1 MKLLL
6 FLIFIT
12 ISLQAQNKNVTL
24 VLPWKHQ
31 FQFAGYY
38 VAKELGFYEKAGL
51 NVEIKEYDV
60 TVNITQDVATKKY
73 EFGVG
78 HSFLIL
84 DKLNKHPD
92 IILLNAIHQSSPMV
106 LLTKKRDDLKS
117 LSDIVGKR
125 IMISRDQIGGASIN
139 AMLFSKDIK
148 RGSYE
153 VIHPSFNPID
163 LINSKTDLMT
173 SYLSNEPYALEQKG
187 VEYTIFNPKDY
198 GYDFYSDILFTS
210 KSMLENNPKDVD
222 AFREASLNGWKYA
235 YEHVDEAIEIILRKY
250 NTQRKTTKALKFEA
264 KILRELAFKDGV
276 NFGDINLLKLNEITT
291 TYRLLG
297 LIDSNSKIDF
307 NSFIYKSSSDLNFYK
322 KSPDK
327 SEIDYFKF
335 FNNFY
340 FKLFLFILIL
350 IIGISLY
357 FRLKMEKL
365 LKKKTTQLE
374 LQNKIF
380 DENIC
385 SSKTDLDGYITDVS
399 EAFCKLTGYTKEELI
414 SKKLSMLRD
423 KSTPIELYKDLW
435 LTISSGHIWRG
446 EIKNRKKDGSE
457 YYVNAIISPVF
468 DQDKNIIAHESIIQ
482 DITLKKVLQEFNTKL
497 ESEVEKQTKELKLLA
512 VTDKL
517 TGLYNRVK
525 LDDELASNYEY
536 YKKFKEN
543 FSIVM
548 LDIDHFKA
556 VNDTYGHQV
565 GDTVLREM
573 AMLIKDSI
581 RSTDIIGRWG
591 GEEFMLICPKTD
603 SSNAYAVAQNIRENI
618 QTHNFP
624 RVGSLTISAG
634 VSDIISNEDV
644 NALVNSAD
652 SLLYDAKHNGRNV
665 VKR

>member
-106 LLTKKRDDLKS
+106 LLSKKRDDLKS

-148 RGSYE
+148 RGNYE

-235 YEHVDEAIEIILRKY
+235 YE
-250 NTQRKTTKALKFEA
+250 
-264 KILRELAFKDGV
+264 
-276 NFGDINLLKLNEITT
+276 
-291 TYRLLG
+291 
-297 LIDSNSKIDF
+297 
-307 NSFIYKSSSDLNFYK
+307 
-322 KSPDK
+322 
-327 SEIDYFKF
+327 
-335 FNNFY
+335 
-340 FKLFLFILIL
+340 
-350 IIGISLY
+350 
-357 FRLKMEKL
+357 
-365 LKKKTTQLE
+365 
-374 LQNKIF
+374 
-380 DENIC
+380 NI
-385 SSKTDLDGYITDVS
+385 KRVS
-399 EAFCKLTGYTKEELI
+399 I
-414 SKKLSMLRD
+414 
-423 KSTPIELYKDLW
+423 
-435 LTISSGHIWRG
+435 
-446 EIKNRKKDGSE
+446 
-457 YYVNAIISPVF
+457 
-468 DQDKNIIAHESIIQ
+468 
-482 DITLKKVLQEFNTKL
+482 
-497 ESEVEKQTKELKLLA
+497 
-512 VTDKL
+512 
-517 TGLYNRVK
+517 
-525 LDDELASNYEY
+525 
-536 YKKFKEN
+536 
-543 FSIVM
+543 
-548 LDIDHFKA
+548 
-556 VNDTYGHQV
+556 
-565 GDTVLREM
+565 
-573 AMLIKDSI
+573 
-581 RSTDIIGRWG
+581 
-591 GEEFMLICPKTD
+591 
-603 SSNAYAVAQNIRENI
+603 
-618 QTHNFP
+618 
-624 RVGSLTISAG
+624 
-634 VSDIISNEDV
+634 
-644 NALVNSAD
+644 
-652 SLLYDAKHNGRNV
+652 
-665 VKR
+665 